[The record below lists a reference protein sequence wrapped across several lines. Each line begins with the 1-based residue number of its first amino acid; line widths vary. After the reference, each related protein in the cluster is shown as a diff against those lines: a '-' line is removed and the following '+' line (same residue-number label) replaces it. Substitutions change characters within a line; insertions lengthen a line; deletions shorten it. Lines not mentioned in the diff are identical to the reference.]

1 MKIRSRVLP
10 FGWYPSSSREIQ
22 NQLQSYTAAVPP
34 LSPGVKVYGG
44 VMPHA
49 GWYFSGRLAAQVFY
63 LAARQHQPQVVC
75 LFGGHL
81 QGSAPPL
88 LVMDDA
94 WETPLGPV
102 PLATELYEPLQE
114 QIPCAPEEPGDNTLE
129 IQLPM
134 IKYFFPQAKVL
145 ALRAPQSQTA
155 IRLGEAVA
163 AVARKKGLSLLAFG
177 SADLTHYGPN
187 YGWAPQG
194 YGAQAVTWVKE
205 VNDKKL
211 VDQALH
217 MAAPEVLRVGTQD
230 HSSCSAGAIAA
241 AISAAR
247 ALGAKKG
254 HLVDYYTSYDIMPG
268 DSFVGYVGLLFIS

>member
-10 FGWYPSSSREIQ
+10 FGWYPHSSREIQ
-22 NQLQSYTAAVPP
+22 NQLESYTA
-34 LSPGVKVYGG
+34 GVKPLPPGAKAYGG

-49 GWYFSGRLAAQVFY
+49 GWYFSGRLAAQVLY
-63 LAARQHQPQVVC
+63 LASRQQQPQVVC

-81 QGSAPPL
+81 QGNAPPL
-88 LVMDDA
+88 LAMEDA

-102 PLATELYEPLQE
+102 PLATAMYEPLQE
-114 QIPCAPEEPGDNTLE
+114 KIPCAPEEPGDNTLE

-145 ALRAPQSQTA
+145 AVRAPQSQTA
-155 IRLGEAVA
+155 IRLGEAVV
-163 AVARKKGLSLLAFG
+163 AVARQLGLSLLAFG

-194 YGAQAVTWVKE
+194 YGAKAVTWVKE
-205 VNDKKL
+205 VNDKKI
-211 VDQALH
+211 VEHALQL
-217 MAAPEVLRVGTQD
+217 AAPEVLRAGTQD
-230 HSSCSAGAIAA
+230 RSSCSAGAIAA

-247 ALGAKKG
+247 ALGAQKG
-254 HLVDYYTSYDIMPG
+254 HLVDYYTSYDVMPG
-268 DSFVGYVGLLFIS
+268 DSFVGYAGIIFLS